1 MPRSMLI
8 ATLQQAPAEQDSP
21 ADASAAGR
29 TTGLVNGSNDEH
41 SPKVSVADLAIGWH
55 EWQQQVRH
63 STAAAAGATLPLAA
77 ADRVSLAAPGP
88 LAPSELAAVS
98 NQLQRLSLAG
108 VQAAAVAR
116 AKASSIGQPLG
127 SGTGSLEATTGGA
140 MGQGAH
146 QSQLQGLKRLAETP
160 RRKRW

>member
-88 LAPSELAAVS
+88 LA
-98 NQLQRLSLAG
+98 G